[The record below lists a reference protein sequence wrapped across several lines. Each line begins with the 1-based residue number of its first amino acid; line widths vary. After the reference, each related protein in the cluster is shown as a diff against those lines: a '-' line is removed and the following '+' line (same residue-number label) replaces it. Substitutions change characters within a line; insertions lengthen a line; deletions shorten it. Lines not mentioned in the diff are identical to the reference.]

1 MNIVERFLQYVAF
14 DTQSAE
20 DTGKTPSTDK
30 QFNLAR
36 FLKNELETLGLE
48 DVEMTD
54 NGCVYAT
61 LPANT
66 TDDVPVIGFI
76 AHMDT
81 SPDCSGENVKPRIV
95 KAYDGAPI
103 VLNEEK
109 GIVTTPEKFPEL
121 KAHIGED
128 LIVTDGTTYLVNE
141 EGVIE
146 KIFTP
151 KEIKTKIHAEQIL
164 DYIHQ

>member
-36 FLKNELETLGLE
+36 FLKNELEALGLE

-66 TDDVPVIGFI
+66 SDDVPVIGFI

-81 SPDCSGENVKPRIV
+81 SPDASGENVKPRQIAYAGGDIV
-95 KAYDGAPI
+95 RGGATVILAMGDGKRAAQA
-103 VLNEEK
+103 LAQK
-109 GIVTTPEKFPEL
+109 FGI
-121 KAHIGED
+121 
-128 LIVTDGTTYLVNE
+128 
-141 EGVIE
+141 
-146 KIFTP
+146 
-151 KEIKTKIHAEQIL
+151 
-164 DYIHQ
+164 